1 MHRILAILR
10 MDVTFF
16 VAVSTLIGVLCSLA
30 APLLV
35 DCKDPACTL
44 LDLSA
49 HWLWLYLT
57 VALYLLARTDGLT
70 RKVAVVTALLA
81 AGRLAGEYTT
91 PYPLER
97 VENNEPVLRVMQA
110 NVYLTNPDTKPF
122 VDWVKK
128 RQPDV
133 IVVQEVP
140 HAWKPVLESL
150 SDYPHHRVLPS
161 SDSFGIAVLSKH
173 PFESVTRPEA
183 ISDTP
188 SLDARIKWQGQV
200 VRLIAVH
207 PIPPL
212 TPHLSARRDARL
224 AKLSKMVGGDTQPAL
239 LVGDFNATPWS
250 TGGAAVKKAGLTFAS
265 PLTPTWP
272 SILGPLALL
281 PLDHVAVN
289 KRWFVIKNERGPD
302 IGSDHFPIDVTLKLI
317 ASPPASEVTPAKS
330 AAAATTNEKAVT
342 TLMAATASAPL
353 PWIPPRR

>member
-1 MHRILAILR
+1 MQRILSVLR

-16 VAVSTLIGVLCSLA
+16 VAVGTLIGVLCSLA
-30 APLLV
+30 APLLLA
-35 DCKDPACTL
+35 CKDPVCTL

-57 VALYLLARTDGLT
+57 IALYLLARTDGLT

-122 VDWVKK
+122 VEWVKK

-140 HAWKPVLESL
+140 HAWKSVLESMP
-150 SDYPHHRVLPS
+150 DYPHHRVLPS

-173 PFESVTRPEA
+173 PIESVTRPEDL
-183 ISDTP
+183 SDTP
-188 SLDARIKWQGQV
+188 SLDARIKWQGTV

-224 AKLSKMVGGDTQPAL
+224 AKLSNMLGSDTQPAL

-250 TGGAAVKKAGLTFAS
+250 TGGAAVKNSGLTFAS

-289 KRWFVIKNERGPD
+289 KQWQVVESERGPD
-302 IGSDHFPIDVTLKLI
+302 IGSDHYPMDATLKL
-317 ASPPASEVTPAKS
+317 VTPATAPTAVQTS
-330 AAAATTNEKAVT
+330 SSGANEKAVT
-342 TLMAATASAPL
+342 TLMAATASTPL